1 MRRTIQY
8 LAVTVFVI
16 GLIAAALIL
25 LGSEGL
31 GWRLE
36 ALQAQIKYALNPPEQ
51 QVFVPATLEGV
62 LASATPTHTRTATPT
77 IALATLAPTNTP
89 IVPTAT
95 PSPTLTPTP
104 LLPSARLSG
113 ILHQY
118 QMWNNCGPANL
129 AMALSYWGWKGDQRN
144 TAAFLKPN
152 QRDKNVMP
160 YEMEAFVEQETD
172 LEAVVRVGGDLQT
185 LKAFVA
191 EGLPVIVEK
200 GFEGVGFDGWM
211 GHYQVVNGYDDT
223 KGVFYV
229 QDSYKGPDLEIPYED
244 MLSHWRAFNYTYLV
258 IYPADRRQQVLN
270 ILGLQAYDNFNLHTA
285 KQQAVQDAARL
296 NGRDLFFA
304 LFNQGTNQVA
314 LQDYAAAASAFDAA
328 FANYAQIP
336 EDQRPWRMM
345 WYQTS
350 PYYAYFFTGRY
361 TDVIN
366 LATQTLDASSEPILE
381 ESFYWRA
388 RALNALGDSEAAIAD
403 LQTCL
408 EVHPGFAPCEEELRK
423 LGIDPDA
430 S

>member
-8 LAVTVFVI
+8 LAVAVFVM
-16 GLIAAALIL
+16 GFIAAVLIL
-25 LGSEGL
+25 LSSEGL
-31 GWRLE
+31 AWRLG

-51 QVFVPATLEGV
+51 QVFMPATQGAT
-62 LASATPTHTRTATPT
+62 LASATPTPTRTATPT
-77 IALATLAPTNTP
+77 IALTAPAPTNTP
-89 IVPTAT
+89 VPPTAT
-95 PSPTLTPTP
+95 PSPTLAPTP
-104 LLPSARLSG
+104 LPASARLSG

-129 AMALSYWGWKGDQRN
+129 AMALSYWGWRGDQRD
-144 TAAFLKPN
+144 TAVFLKPN

-172 LEAVVRVGGDLQT
+172 LEAVVRVGGDLQM

-211 GHYQVVNGYDDT
+211 GHYQVVSGYDDA

-229 QDSYKGPDLEIPYED
+229 QDSYKGPDLEIPYGD
-244 MLSHWRAFNYTYLV
+244 MLNNWRAFNYTYLV
-258 IYPADRRQQVLN
+258 IYPPDQRQQVLN
-270 ILGLQAYDNFNLHTA
+270 ILGLQAYDNYNVHTA
-285 KQQAVQDAARL
+285 EQLAVQEAARL
-296 NGRDLFFA
+296 SGRDLFFA
-304 LFNQGTNQVA
+304 LFNQGANQVA
-314 LQDYAAAASAFDAA
+314 LQDYTAAASAFDAA
-328 FANYAQIP
+328 FANYALIP

-403 LQTCL
+403 LQQCL
-408 EVHPGFAPCEEELRK
+408 EVHPGFSPCEEELRK

-430 S
+430 G